1 MRGMSVFTCV
11 DQPQLEQFLAGYS
24 VGVLRDF
31 AGVTTGVEN
40 TNYFVYTSAGA
51 YVLTVFER
59 VPHEDIPFCLG
70 LAAHLAEHG
79 IPSAQPVA
87 SNAGAYLNQI
97 CGKPAALWVKLPGR
111 SAESPS
117 LKQCREVGGALA
129 RMHRAAASFEAKRGN
144 PCGLAWARQTAAAL
158 KPKLSG
164 DERALMESELAMWQ
178 AMPAGAAPA
187 GVVHADL
194 FVDNVLFEG
203 ERLCGVI
210 DFYYACTDLLL
221 LDLATA
227 VNDWCKTADGAQV
240 DAKKQSAMV
249 DAYCEERP
257 LSAAEKKLWNQTLR
271 RAALRFWL
279 SRAYDKHFPRDG
291 EMILI
296 KDPEIYRRL
305 LVFHLENGRGGGG

>member
-117 LKQCREVGGALA
+117 LKQCREVGGA
-129 RMHRAAASFEAKRGN
+129 
-144 PCGLAWARQTAAAL
+144 
-158 KPKLSG
+158 
-164 DERALMESELAMWQ
+164 
-178 AMPAGAAPA
+178 
-187 GVVHADL
+187 
-194 FVDNVLFEG
+194 
-203 ERLCGVI
+203 
-210 DFYYACTDLLL
+210 
-221 LDLATA
+221 
-227 VNDWCKTADGAQV
+227 
-240 DAKKQSAMV
+240 
-249 DAYCEERP
+249 YCILEH
-257 LSAAEKKLWNQTLR
+257 LR
-271 RAALRFWL
+271 
-279 SRAYDKHFPRDG
+279 SSTSC
-291 EMILI
+291 
-296 KDPEIYRRL
+296 
-305 LVFHLENGRGGGG
+305 